1 MRNLKNDKS
10 FDMSDRNHKHISI
23 KHILIKHIAYDNINI
38 LQSKLTWKSLST
50 PKAANLHFNV
60 ECLMTIAMDQPD
72 TQLIVK
78 GKKA

>member
-10 FDMSDRNHKHISI
+10 FDMSDRNHKLISI

-60 ECLMTIAMDQPD
+60 ECLMTIAMDQPG